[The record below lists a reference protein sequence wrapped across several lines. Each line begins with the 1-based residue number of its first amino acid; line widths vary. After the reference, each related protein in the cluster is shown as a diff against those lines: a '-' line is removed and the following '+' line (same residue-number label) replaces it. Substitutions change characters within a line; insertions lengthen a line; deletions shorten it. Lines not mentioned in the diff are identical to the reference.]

1 MRLTANSPDRATD
14 MTYLKHCLA
23 ALLLVTASVSTLHAG
38 ELATFVGNIGEDF
51 TYLATSPTRLD
62 EESALI
68 TLGIVTAGG
77 LIYWQDQNIRH
88 YARDHRTST
97 LDDLSPIVEK
107 IGVFGGDLAFLAFYG
122 GTGYL
127 VENEKMKE
135 TALLSLESF
144 AVSGA
149 ITVAVKGAVGRARPD
164 VGEGK
169 SSFKPFAVQK
179 LSSGDLDYTS
189 FPSGHA
195 SDAFSIASVFAD
207 MYDSP
212 WVGVTAYGL
221 ASLLGLQRIYAD
233 RHWASDVFAG
243 AVLGTVVGKS
253 VVYLHKKKDNSVYLI
268 PILDTAEGRFGL
280 MVAKRF

>member
-1 MRLTANSPDRATD
+1 MSYSKR
-14 MTYLKHCLA
+14 CLA
-23 ALLLVTASVSTLHAG
+23 AVLLVITSVHPLHAG
-38 ELATFVGNIGEDF
+38 EISTFVGNIGEDF

-62 EESALI
+62 KESALI
-68 TLGIVTAGG
+68 TLGIIGATGI
-77 LIYWQDQNIRH
+77 LYWQDQNIRH
-88 YARDHRTST
+88 YFQDHRTST

-107 IGVFGGDLAFLAFYG
+107 FGVFGADLAFLALYG

-149 ITVAVKGAVGRARPD
+149 ITVTVKAGVGRARPD

-169 SSFKPFAVQK
+169 SSFKPFAFDK
-179 LSSGDLDYTS
+179 LISGDLDYTS

-207 MYDSP
+207 SYDSP
-212 WVGVTAYGL
+212 WVGITAYGL

-233 RHWASDVFAG
+233 RHWASDVLAG
-243 AVLGTVVGKS
+243 AVVGTVVGKS
-253 VVYLHKKKDNSVYLI
+253 VVYLHKNKKENSVYLV
-268 PILDTAEGRFGL
+268 PILDPSDGRFGL
-280 MVAKRF
+280 MLVKRL